1 MHVIP
6 QNSFEKLILQ
16 LCLFEKGERK
26 LNIFLV
32 LRIKRLSVY
41 PETHSI
47 VVGACVYS
55 LWNGGMKGHLRQTA
69 VVVEIFLLWLRGQ
82 APRTTTIHTGH

>member
-6 QNSFEKLILQ
+6 QNSFEKPILE
-16 LCLFEKGERK
+16 LCIFEKGERK

-47 VVGACVYS
+47 VVGACVHS
-55 LWNGGMKGHLRQTA
+55 LWNGGMKGHLSGTA
-69 VVVEIFLLWLRGQ
+69 VAVEIFLLWLRGR
-82 APRTTTIHTGH
+82 AP